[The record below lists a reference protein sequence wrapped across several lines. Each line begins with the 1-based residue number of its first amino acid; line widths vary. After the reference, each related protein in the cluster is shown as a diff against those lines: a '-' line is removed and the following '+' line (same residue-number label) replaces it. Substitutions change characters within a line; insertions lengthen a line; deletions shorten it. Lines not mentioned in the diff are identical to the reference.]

1 MKQPRT
7 RKPGKDDPS
16 RAARVADYSYKKAF
30 YQSGEV
36 ADDYDFHRWGSPQR
50 ARRNRAKWKT
60 ILAALARTEG
70 VGTILDLPCGTGRF
84 TDRLVECGYEVIG
97 SDISFEMMQQASDR
111 IGAMK
116 GLLGFVRA
124 DAEHLPLPDSSV
136 DCIMSIRFLFHVDP
150 VTRVRMLRD
159 MGRVSRRWLIL
170 DYRHKYSY
178 RYTMYRLRK
187 LVGLAK
193 NPLVRVSR
201 AQLEQEARDA
211 GLKIRAVLPVAR
223 VFSDKWVVL
232 CETSA

>member
-1 MKQPRT
+1 
-7 RKPGKDDPS
+7 
-16 RAARVADYSYKKAF
+16 
-30 YQSGEV
+30 
-36 ADDYDFHRWGSPQR
+36 
-50 ARRNRAKWKT
+50 
-60 ILAALARTEG
+60 
-70 VGTILDLPCGTGRF
+70 
-84 TDRLVECGYEVIG
+84 
-97 SDISFEMMQQASDR
+97 
-111 IGAMK
+111 
-116 GLLGFVRA
+116 
-124 DAEHLPLPDSSV
+124 
-136 DCIMSIRFLFHVDP
+136 MSILC
-150 VTRVRMLRD
+150 
-159 MGRVSRRWLIL
+159 VSRRWLIL